1 MLLPRRLFHLRP
13 RFTFLFHCGSFSP
26 LCCDPA
32 LTAFASKCFGALL
45 CHDGCSLR
53 SRGSWLGGSLVSAL
67 SCVASAPCDV
77 ALGGRVTFKQ
87 SFAIFLIGPWLE
99 IDPSASEQF
108 GLNEQFGPNEERLGV
123 DLFLHGNLLFIGHSS
138 LVGGEFSAVFLLGR
152 RLHVSAGGF
161 ASPSRA
167 SAFNCGSRPA

>member
-13 RFTFLFHCGSFSP
+13 RFTFLFHCGCFSP

-32 LTAFASKCFGALL
+32 LTVFASKCFGAIL

-77 ALGGRVTFKQ
+77 ALGDFVV
-87 SFAIFLIGPWLE
+87 
-99 IDPSASEQF
+99 
-108 GLNEQFGPNEERLGV
+108 GV
-123 DLFLHGNLLFIGHSS
+123 
-138 LVGGEFSAVFLLGR
+138 LVVFLFKGLR
-152 RLHVSAGGF
+152 
-161 ASPSRA
+161 
-167 SAFNCGSRPA
+167 